1 MLNAAGLTVR
11 TTRPHHHVDPPT
23 GRTATDG
30 APGLLLPDGD
40 DRGGVLGGRRELL
53 LGAAGTSCTCACGAA
68 LTHSHS
74 HAAPA
79 PPADRWTDAAF
90 ASAMDHGMR
99 DYERRVQGVKR
110 SLFARAGLAGAEVLE
125 VGVGTGPSMG
135 LLAEAGVRR
144 VHGIEPNLAMHGSAR
159 RHAEEAG
166 LEVRLEPGRAEA
178 LPVAD
183 SSVVRVHDVAGVD
196 VHPHAG
202 PLVRHGVPLTELVQD
217 VVLATMLL
225 CSVGDGRAALREVL
239 RVLKPGG
246 RLVFVEHGEWRRR
259 GPATRAPA
267 G

>member
-11 TTRPHHHVDPPT
+11 STRPHHHVDPPT

-68 LTHSHS
+68 LTHSHSHS

-183 SSVVRVHDVAGVD
+183 GSVEVRLVVVHAPERKGVVWPSNRAGLTDSPSSLLPIAGG
-196 VHPHAG
+196 A
-202 PLVRHGVPLTELVQD
+202 RHH
-217 VVLATMLL
+217 
-225 CSVGDGRAALREVL
+225 AALQ
-239 RVLKPGG
+239 
-246 RLVFVEHGEWRRR
+246 RRRRAR
-259 GPATRAPA
+259 GPAGGAAGAQARRAPRLRRA
-267 G
+267 R

>member
-11 TTRPHHHVDPPT
+11 PTRPHHHADPPT

-183 SSVVRVHDVAGVD
+183 GSV
-196 VHPHAG
+196 
-202 PLVRHGVPLTELVQD
+202 E

>member
-1 MLNAAGLTVR
+1 MLNSRPDHPAA
-11 TTRPHHHVDPPT
+11 RPHHADPPIRPPT
-23 GRTATDG
+23 GRTAIDG
-30 APGLLLPDGD
+30 APGLLLPDDG
-40 DRGGVLGGRRELL
+40 GGVLGGRRELL

-68 LTHSHS
+68 LTHAHAHS
-74 HAAPA
+74 HASPA

-110 SLFARAGLAGAEVLE
+110 SLFAQAGLAGAEVLE

-144 VHGIEPNLAMHGSAR
+144 MHGIEPNLAMHGCAR

-183 SSVVRVHDVAGVD
+183 GSV
-196 VHPHAG
+196 
-202 PLVRHGVPLTELVQD
+202 E

-246 RLVFVEHGEWRRR
+246 RLVFVEHGEWRR